1 MKEGLEKGMKEGIK
15 EGMKE
20 GQQLASHQVATT
32 MKQKGY
38 DLKEISECTGLSP
51 EEIEK
56 L

>member
-1 MKEGLEKGMKEGIK
+1 
-15 EGMKE
+15 MKE
-20 GQQLASHQVATT
+20 GQQLANHQIATT